1 MRVVSLI
8 AAGVLLAAATASG
21 FAGPVASAPGVN
33 STPILLVQEKQ
44 PDTVTQKVKR
54 TWRKLTSPSYTFCA
68 RCLLPPSATVC
79 TARAK
84 SREAARSDCSSRHQL
99 CAITD
104 DMRGCGNPS

>member
-1 MRVVSLI
+1 MRIISFI
-8 AAGVLLAAATASG
+8 AAAALLAAVTAPVY
-21 FAGPVASAPGVN
+21 AGPASSELGMN
-33 STPILLVQEKQ
+33 STPIVRVQEKQ
-44 PDTVTQKVKR
+44 PDTITQKVKR